1 MVGRV
6 SLRLW
11 RRLEL
16 GLEWIGRRIAWM
28 GAWADVFSLLLVA
41 ATGAL
46 ALAHSANFPNGE
58 AWTSGH
64 PLPPVQIATGV
75 LLALTQVVIVV
86 RGRKGQRN
94 QELEGACRQVAAYI
108 DDQCPGLPL
117 RNVGIHI
124 WTVAGPPFARHL
136 RRSGS
141 FLLSG
146 DRARSGIRWTKDKGV
161 VGAAWTKRTRAIEDL
176 EEIRRRVHSPEQFAG
191 LPEDKKFG
199 LSWDEF
205 QRTPHYYA
213 VCANPLY
220 SRDNHSGQPAV
231 RGILAID
238 LLSDGHCEELER
250 ATKDPKFASVLGIC
264 EGALKS

>member
-1 MVGRV
+1 MGRV
-6 SLRLW
+6 SLRIW
-11 RRLEL
+11 RWLEL
-16 GLEWIGRRIAWM
+16 GWDWIGRRFA
-28 GAWADVFSLLLVA
+28 GVAAWADVIGLLLVA

-46 ALAHSANFPNGE
+46 ALAHSADFPSE
-58 AWTSGH
+58 DAWSSGH
-64 PLPPVQIATGV
+64 ALPPIQIGAGI
-75 LLALTQVVIVV
+75 LLVLTQVVLVV
-86 RGRKGQRN
+86 RGRKGRRDE
-94 QELEGACRQVAAYI
+94 ELEGACRRVAAYI
-108 DDQCPGLPL
+108 DQECPNLPL
-117 RNVGIHI
+117 REVGVHI

-141 FLLSG
+141 FLLIG

-161 VGAAWTKRTRAIEDL
+161 VGAAWTKRTRVIEDL
-176 EEIRRRVHSPEQFAG
+176 EEIRCRVHSPEQFAD

-205 QRTPHYYA
+205 QRTPHYFA

-238 LLSDGHCEELER
+238 LLSDGHCEGLER
-250 ATKDPKFASVLGIC
+250 ATRDSKFASVLGIC
-264 EGALKS
+264 EGALES